1 MPNIT
6 TSNYHVFLCFHW
18 NHGIFLWILFLWR
31 KTTYFSVACS
41 KCVDS
46 RLVASKSNL
55 KMTCSRIRFEIIWD
69 LLNNREFENRNYSKL
84 FKMVHFIKYALR
96 DKTKTI
102 RIIVF
107 FSIFNEISNF
117 SSYQSMR
124 FELKCNFN
132 ESKYYNSI
140 EFMRKSLCIEYN
152 TIYECQL

>member
-1 MPNIT
+1 
-6 TSNYHVFLCFHW
+6 
-18 NHGIFLWILFLWR
+18 
-31 KTTYFSVACS
+31 
-41 KCVDS
+41 
-46 RLVASKSNL
+46 
-55 KMTCSRIRFEIIWD
+55 
-69 LLNNREFENRNYSKL
+69 
-84 FKMVHFIKYALR
+84 MVHFIKYALR